1 MDLNKLFR
9 PKKLAIIGG
18 YWADF
23 VFDENIK
30 IGFKGK
36 IWHINPK
43 RSSSK
48 KKKYY
53 KSLAD
58 LPSIPDCV
66 YIAVSNNLTIKLM
79 KDISDM
85 GAGGAVCLASR
96 FSELNTLEGKEKT
109 KKLLANSGKTPFLG
123 PNCYGFIN
131 YFDRVSVWSDQV
143 AGNQTN
149 KGVAIICQSGTIGN
163 TISFNHRSLPIGY
176 IISLGNQA
184 KIGIEDTIE
193 YALKDK
199 RVTAIGIYAE
209 GFTSINK
216 LIRVLKISKE
226 KKIPIAIVKVGRSK
240 VASETIL
247 THTGSLSGKENIYDA
262 LFKRMGV
269 ARCETLSELTELLK
283 YFHTHGV
290 ISNDQI
296 SIMGPSGGDMAMLGD
311 AAETLNLKF
320 GKIKPQIKTDLK
332 KVNHSGV
339 IVSNPFDMQTYN
351 WNDPDNIEKSFNIFF
366 KNNFS
371 SISLM
376 LDFPNMEKCD
386 TDEWDAI
393 VDKFIKVAK
402 KYKNGSLISSLSD
415 TMPKHIRD
423 KCINNGISPL
433 QGMKEALFTI
443 KKAIEIG
450 SIWKNE
456 SAVKNYK
463 IKKKKKNKNIK
474 TYSEFESKK
483 FLKKI
488 GIKTPKGI
496 ISNKIKL
503 KKDSAK
509 IGFPLVAKIHSNQ
522 IFHKSE
528 HNGVITNIKNINELV
543 SKTKK
548 FKNQILLEQMVKDSL
563 IEILIG
569 IKIDDEFGP
578 VIVIGAGGIYTELI
592 RETKTLLLPLTKKDI
607 QNELKNMKIGKIL
620 FGYRNQDR
628 ADIDSLIKTI
638 LSLSKFA
645 EKNINK
651 LHEIE
656 INPLIVCKKN
666 KGVFAVDALIH
677 YFEEL

>member
-23 VFDENIK
+23 VYDENIK

-43 RSSSK
+43 RRTTK

-66 YIAVSNNLTIKLM
+66 YIAVSNDLTIKLM

-85 GAGGAVCLASR
+85 DAGGAVCLASR
-96 FSELNTLEGKEKT
+96 FSELNTTEGKEKT
-109 KKLLANSGKTPFLG
+109 KKLIDNSGKTPFLG

-209 GFTSINK
+209 GFTSVNK

-240 VASETIL
+240 IASKTIL

-311 AAETLNLKF
+311 AAEALNLKF
-320 GKIKPQIKTDLK
+320 GKIKPQIKNDLK
-332 KVNHSGV
+332 KVNHPGV

-351 WNDPDNIEKSFNIFF
+351 WNDPDNIEKTFKIFF

-386 TDEWDAI
+386 THEWDAI
-393 VDKFIKVAK
+393 VNKYIKVAK

-463 IKKKKKNKNIK
+463 VKRQNKNIK

-483 FLKKI
+483 ILKKI
-488 GIKTPKGI
+488 GIRIPKGI
-496 ISNKIKL
+496 ISDKIKL

-509 IGFPLVAKIHSNQ
+509 IGYPLVAKIHSNM

-528 HNGVITNIKNINELV
+528 LNGVKTNIKNFNELI
-543 SKTKK
+543 SKTKT
-548 FKNQILLEQMVKDSL
+548 FKNQILLEKMVKDSL

-592 RETKTLLLPLTKKDI
+592 RETKTLLLPLTKNDI

>member
-1 MDLNKLFR
+1 MNLNKLFR

-23 VFDENIK
+23 VYDENIK
-30 IGFKGK
+30 IGFKGE

-43 RSSSK
+43 RKSSK

-53 KSLAD
+53 KSIAD

-66 YIAVSNNLTIKLM
+66 YIAVSNDLTIQLM
-79 KDISDM
+79 KQISEI

-96 FSELNTLEGKEKT
+96 FSELNTAEGKEKT
-109 KKLLANSGKTPFLG
+109 KKLIINSGKTPFLG

-143 AGNQTN
+143 AGSQTN

-184 KIGIEDTIE
+184 KISIEDTIE
-193 YALKDK
+193 YSLRDK

-216 LIRVLKISKE
+216 LIKVLKISKE

-311 AAETLNLKF
+311 AAETLDLKF
-320 GKIKPQIKTDLK
+320 GKIKTEIKNDLK
-332 KVNHSGV
+332 KVNHPGV

-351 WNDPDNIEKSFNIFF
+351 WNDPDNIEKTFKIFF

-393 VDKFIKVAK
+393 VDKFIKSSK
-402 KYKNGSLISSLSD
+402 TKKNGVIISSLSD
-415 TMPKHIRD
+415 TLPRYLRE
-423 KCINNGISPL
+423 KCFKSGVVPL
-433 QGMKEALFTI
+433 QGMSESLLAISNSI
-443 KKAIEIG
+443 KTAKAWNNFSEIK
-450 SIWKNE
+450 IPKNIR
-456 SAVKNYK
+456 KL
-463 IKKKKKNKNIK
+463 KKKNK
-474 TYSEFESKK
+474 
-483 FLKKI
+483 
-488 GIKTPKGI
+488 G
-496 ISNKIKL
+496 
-503 KKDSAK
+503 
-509 IGFPLVAKIHSNQ
+509 
-522 IFHKSE
+522 
-528 HNGVITNIKNINELV
+528 
-543 SKTKK
+543 
-548 FKNQILLEQMVKDSL
+548 
-563 IEILIG
+563 
-569 IKIDDEFGP
+569 
-578 VIVIGAGGIYTELI
+578 
-592 RETKTLLLPLTKKDI
+592 
-607 QNELKNMKIGKIL
+607 
-620 FGYRNQDR
+620 
-628 ADIDSLIKTI
+628 
-638 LSLSKFA
+638 
-645 EKNINK
+645 
-651 LHEIE
+651 
-656 INPLIVCKKN
+656 
-666 KGVFAVDALIH
+666 
-677 YFEEL
+677 

>member
-1 MDLNKLFR
+1 
-9 PKKLAIIGG
+9 
-18 YWADF
+18 
-23 VFDENIK
+23 
-30 IGFKGK
+30 
-36 IWHINPK
+36 
-43 RSSSK
+43 
-48 KKKYY
+48 
-53 KSLAD
+53 
-58 LPSIPDCV
+58 
-66 YIAVSNNLTIKLM
+66 
-79 KDISDM
+79 
-85 GAGGAVCLASR
+85 
-96 FSELNTLEGKEKT
+96 
-109 KKLLANSGKTPFLG
+109 
-123 PNCYGFIN
+123 
-131 YFDRVSVWSDQV
+131 
-143 AGNQTN
+143 
-149 KGVAIICQSGTIGN
+149 
-163 TISFNHRSLPIGY
+163 
-176 IISLGNQA
+176 
-184 KIGIEDTIE
+184 
-193 YALKDK
+193 
-199 RVTAIGIYAE
+199 
-209 GFTSINK
+209 
-216 LIRVLKISKE
+216 
-226 KKIPIAIVKVGRSK
+226 
-240 VASETIL
+240 
-247 THTGSLSGKENIYDA
+247 
-262 LFKRMGV
+262 
-269 ARCETLSELTELLK
+269 
-283 YFHTHGV
+283 
-290 ISNDQI
+290 
-296 SIMGPSGGDMAMLGD
+296 
-311 AAETLNLKF
+311 
-320 GKIKPQIKTDLK
+320 
-332 KVNHSGV
+332 
-339 IVSNPFDMQTYN
+339 MQTYN
-351 WNDPDNIEKSFNIFF
+351 WNDPDNIEKTFKIFF

-463 IKKKKKNKNIK
+463 IKKKNKNIK

>member
-23 VFDENIK
+23 VYDENIK

-43 RSSSK
+43 RRTTK

-66 YIAVSNNLTIKLM
+66 YIAVSNDLTIKLM

-96 FSELNTLEGKEKT
+96 FSELNTTEGKEKT
-109 KKLLANSGKTPFLG
+109 KKLIDNSGKTPFLG

-240 VASETIL
+240 VASKTIL

-311 AAETLNLKF
+311 AAEALNLKF
-320 GKIKPQIKTDLK
+320 GKIKPQIKNDLK
-332 KVNHSGV
+332 KVNHPGV

-351 WNDPDNIEKSFNIFF
+351 WNDPDNIEKTFKIFF

-393 VDKFIKVAK
+393 VNKFIKVAK

-463 IKKKKKNKNIK
+463 VKRQNKNIK

-483 FLKKI
+483 ILKKI
-488 GIKTPKGI
+488 GIRIPKGI
-496 ISNKIKL
+496 ISDKIKL

-509 IGFPLVAKIHSNQ
+509 IGYPLVAKIHSNM

-528 HNGVITNIKNINELV
+528 LNGVKTNIKNFNELI
-543 SKTKK
+543 SKTKT
-548 FKNQILLEQMVKDSL
+548 FKNQILLEKMVKDSL

>member
-23 VFDENIK
+23 VYDENIK

-43 RSSSK
+43 RRTTK

-66 YIAVSNNLTIKLM
+66 YIAVSNDLTIKLM
-79 KDISDM
+79 KDVSDI

-96 FSELNTLEGKEKT
+96 FSELNTSEGKEKT
-109 KKLLANSGKTPFLG
+109 KKLIDNSGKTPFLG

-143 AGNQTN
+143 AGSQTN

-209 GFTSINK
+209 GFTSIDK

-320 GKIKPQIKTDLK
+320 GKIKPQIKNDLK
-332 KVNHSGV
+332 KVNHPGV

-351 WNDPDNIEKSFNIFF
+351 WNDPDNIEKTFKIFF

-443 KKAIEIG
+443 KKAIEIR

-463 IKKKKKNKNIK
+463 VKRENKNIK

-483 FLKKI
+483 ILKKI
-488 GIKTPKGI
+488 GIRIPKGI
-496 ISNKIKL
+496 ISDKIKL

-509 IGFPLVAKIHSNQ
+509 IGFPLVAKIHSNM

-528 HNGVITNIKNINELV
+528 LNGVKTNIKNFNELI
-543 SKTKK
+543 SKTKT
-548 FKNQILLEQMVKDSL
+548 FKNQILLEKMVKDSL

-592 RETKTLLLPLTKKDI
+592 RETKTILLPLTKKDI

>member
-23 VFDENIK
+23 VYDENIK

-43 RSSSK
+43 RRTTK

-66 YIAVSNNLTIKLM
+66 YIAVSNDLTIKLM
-79 KDISDM
+79 KDVSDM

-240 VASETIL
+240 IASKTIL

-311 AAETLNLKF
+311 AAEALNLKF
-320 GKIKPQIKTDLK
+320 GKIKPQIKNDLK
-332 KVNHSGV
+332 KVNHPGV

-351 WNDPDNIEKSFNIFF
+351 WNDPDNIEKTFKIFF

-393 VDKFIKVAK
+393 VNKFIKVAK

-463 IKKKKKNKNIK
+463 VKKKNKNIK

-483 FLKKI
+483 ILKKI
-488 GIKTPKGI
+488 GIRIPKGI
-496 ISNKIKL
+496 ISDKIKL

-509 IGFPLVAKIHSNQ
+509 IGFPLVAKIHSNK

-528 HNGVITNIKNINELV
+528 HNGVKTNIKNFNELI
-543 SKTKK
+543 SKTKT
-548 FKNQILLEQMVKDSL
+548 FKNQILLEKMVKDSL

>member
-23 VFDENIK
+23 VYDENKK

-43 RSSSK
+43 RSTTK
-48 KKKYY
+48 KKKYF

-66 YIAVSNNLTIKLM
+66 YIAVSNDLTIKLM
-79 KDISDM
+79 TDIADM

-109 KKLLANSGKTPFLG
+109 KKLIANSGKTPFLG

-184 KIGIEDTIE
+184 KLGIEDTIE

-209 GFTSINK
+209 GFTNINK

-320 GKIKPQIKTDLK
+320 GKIKPKIRDDLK
-332 KVNHSGV
+332 KVNHPGI

-351 WNDPDNIEKSFNIFF
+351 WNDPDNIEKTFKIFF

-393 VDKFIKVAK
+393 VNKFIKIAK

-463 IKKKKKNKNIK
+463 VKRKNKNIK

-483 FLKKI
+483 ILKKI
-488 GIKTPKGI
+488 GIRIPKGI
-496 ISNKIKL
+496 ISDKIKL
-503 KKDSAK
+503 KIDSAK
-509 IGFPLVAKIHSNQ
+509 IGFPLVAKIHSNT

-528 HNGVITNIKNINELV
+528 HNGVKTNIKNFNELI
-543 SKTKK
+543 SKTKT
-548 FKNQILLEQMVKDSL
+548 FKNQILLEKMVKDSL
-563 IEILIG
+563 TEILIG

-607 QNELKNMKIGKIL
+607 HNELKNMKIGKIL

-656 INPLIVCKKN
+656 INPLLVCKKN

>member
-23 VFDENIK
+23 VYDENIK

-43 RSSSK
+43 RRTTK

-66 YIAVSNNLTIKLM
+66 YIAVSNDLTIKLM

-96 FSELNTLEGKEKT
+96 FSELNTTEGKEKT
-109 KKLLANSGKTPFLG
+109 KKLIDNSGKTPFLG

-240 VASETIL
+240 IASKTIL

-311 AAETLNLKF
+311 AAEALNLKF
-320 GKIKPQIKTDLK
+320 GKIKPQIKNDLK
-332 KVNHSGV
+332 KVNHPGV

-351 WNDPDNIEKSFNIFF
+351 WNDPDNIEKTFKIFF

-386 TDEWDAI
+386 THEWDAI
-393 VDKFIKVAK
+393 VNKYIKVAK

-463 IKKKKKNKNIK
+463 VKRQNKNIK

-483 FLKKI
+483 ILKKI
-488 GIKTPKGI
+488 GIRIPKGI
-496 ISNKIKL
+496 ISDKIKL

-509 IGFPLVAKIHSNQ
+509 IGYPLVAKIHSNM

-528 HNGVITNIKNINELV
+528 HNGVKTNIKNFNELI
-543 SKTKK
+543 SKTKT
-548 FKNQILLEQMVKDSL
+548 FKNQILLEKMVKDSL

-592 RETKTLLLPLTKKDI
+592 RETKTLLLPLTKNDI

>member
-23 VFDENIK
+23 VYDENIK

-43 RSSSK
+43 RSTTK

-66 YIAVSNNLTIKLM
+66 YIAVSNDLTIKLM
-79 KDISDM
+79 KDVSDI
-85 GAGGAVCLASR
+85 GAGGAGCLASR
-96 FSELNTLEGKEKT
+96 FSELNTSEGKEKT
-109 KKLLANSGKTPFLG
+109 KKLIDNSGKTPFLG

-184 KIGIEDTIE
+184 KLSIEDTIE
-193 YALKDK
+193 YTLKDK

-209 GFTSINK
+209 GFTSIDK
-216 LIRVLKISKE
+216 LIRVFKISKE

-320 GKIKPQIKTDLK
+320 GKIKPQIKNDLK
-332 KVNHSGV
+332 KVNHPGV

-351 WNDPDNIEKSFNIFF
+351 WNDPDNIEKTFKIFF

-393 VDKFIKVAK
+393 VNKFIKVAK

-463 IKKKKKNKNIK
+463 VKRQNKNIK

-483 FLKKI
+483 ILKKI
-488 GIKTPKGI
+488 GIRIPKGI
-496 ISNKIKL
+496 ISDKIKL

-509 IGFPLVAKIHSNQ
+509 IGFPLVAKIHSNK

-528 HNGVITNIKNINELV
+528 HNGVKTNIKNFNELI
-543 SKTKK
+543 SKTKT
-548 FKNQILLEQMVKDSL
+548 FKNQILLEKMVKDSL

-592 RETKTLLLPLTKKDI
+592 KETKTLLLPLTKKDI

>member
-23 VFDENIK
+23 VYDENIK

-43 RSSSK
+43 RRTTK

-66 YIAVSNNLTIKLM
+66 YIAVSNDLTIKLM
-79 KDISDM
+79 KDVSDI

-96 FSELNTLEGKEKT
+96 FSELNTSEGKEKT
-109 KKLLANSGKTPFLG
+109 KKLIDNSGKTPFLG

-184 KIGIEDTIE
+184 KLSIEDTIE
-193 YALKDK
+193 YTLKDK

-209 GFTSINK
+209 GFTSIDK
-216 LIRVLKISKE
+216 LIRVFKISKE

-320 GKIKPQIKTDLK
+320 GKIKPQIKNDLK
-332 KVNHSGV
+332 KVNHPGV

-351 WNDPDNIEKSFNIFF
+351 WNDPDNIEKTFKIFF

-393 VDKFIKVAK
+393 VNKFIKVAK

-463 IKKKKKNKNIK
+463 VKRQNKNIK

-483 FLKKI
+483 ILKKI
-488 GIKTPKGI
+488 GIRIPKGI
-496 ISNKIKL
+496 ISDKIKL

-509 IGFPLVAKIHSNQ
+509 IGFPLVAKIHSNK

-528 HNGVITNIKNINELV
+528 HNGVKTNIKNFNELI
-543 SKTKK
+543 SKTKT
-548 FKNQILLEQMVKDSL
+548 FKNQILLEKMVKDSL

-592 RETKTLLLPLTKKDI
+592 RETKTILLPLTKKDI

>member
-1 MDLNKLFR
+1 MNLNKLFR

-23 VFDENIK
+23 VYDENIK

-43 RSSSK
+43 RSTTQ

-66 YIAVSNNLTIKLM
+66 YIAVSNDLTIKLM

-193 YALKDK
+193 YALRDK

-311 AAETLNLKF
+311 AAEALNLKF
-320 GKIKPQIKTDLK
+320 GKIKPQIKNDLK
-332 KVNHSGV
+332 KVNHPGV

-351 WNDPDNIEKSFNIFF
+351 WNDPDNIEKTFKIFF

-393 VDKFIKVAK
+393 VNKFIKVAK

-450 SIWKNE
+450 SIWKKE

-463 IKKKKKNKNIK
+463 VKRKNKNIK

-483 FLKKI
+483 ILKKI
-488 GIKTPKGI
+488 GIRIPKGI
-496 ISNKIKL
+496 ISDKIKL

-509 IGFPLVAKIHSNQ
+509 IGYPLVAKIHSNM

-528 HNGVITNIKNINELV
+528 LNGVKTNIKNFNELI
-543 SKTKK
+543 SKTKT
-548 FKNQILLEQMVKDSL
+548 FKNQILLEKMVKDSL

-607 QNELKNMKIGKIL
+607 QNELKNMKIGKML

>member
-23 VFDENIK
+23 VYDENIK

-43 RSSSK
+43 RRTTK

-66 YIAVSNNLTIKLM
+66 YIAVSNDLTIKLM
-79 KDISDM
+79 KDVSDM

-96 FSELNTLEGKEKT
+96 FSELNTSEGKEKT
-109 KKLLANSGKTPFLG
+109 KKLIDNSGKTPFLG

-184 KIGIEDTIE
+184 KLSIEDTIE
-193 YALKDK
+193 YTLKDK

-209 GFTSINK
+209 GFTSIDK
-216 LIRVLKISKE
+216 LIRVFKISKE

-320 GKIKPQIKTDLK
+320 GKIKPQIKNDLK
-332 KVNHSGV
+332 KVNHPGV

-351 WNDPDNIEKSFNIFF
+351 WNDPDNIEKTFKIFF

-393 VDKFIKVAK
+393 VNKFIKVAK

-463 IKKKKKNKNIK
+463 VKRKNKNIK

-483 FLKKI
+483 ILKKI
-488 GIKTPKGI
+488 GIRIPKGI
-496 ISNKIKL
+496 ISDKIKL

-509 IGFPLVAKIHSNQ
+509 IGFPLVAKIHSNK

-528 HNGVITNIKNINELV
+528 HNGVKTNIKNFNELI
-543 SKTKK
+543 SKTKT
-548 FKNQILLEQMVKDSL
+548 FKNQILLEKMVKDSL

-592 RETKTLLLPLTKKDI
+592 RETKTILLPLTKKDI

>member
-1 MDLNKLFR
+1 VDLNKLFR

-23 VFDENIK
+23 VYDENIK

-43 RSSSK
+43 RRTTK

-66 YIAVSNNLTIKLM
+66 YIAVSNDLTIKLM
-79 KDISDM
+79 KDVSDM

-96 FSELNTLEGKEKT
+96 FSELNTTEGKEKT
-109 KKLLANSGKTPFLG
+109 KKLIDNSGKTPFLG

-240 VASETIL
+240 IASKTIL

-311 AAETLNLKF
+311 AAEALNLKF
-320 GKIKPQIKTDLK
+320 GKIKPQIKNDLK
-332 KVNHSGV
+332 KVNHPGV

-351 WNDPDNIEKSFNIFF
+351 WNDPDNIEKTFKIFF

-393 VDKFIKVAK
+393 VNKFIKVAK

-463 IKKKKKNKNIK
+463 VKRQNKNIK

-483 FLKKI
+483 ILKKI
-488 GIKTPKGI
+488 GIRIPKGI
-496 ISNKIKL
+496 ISDKIKL

-509 IGFPLVAKIHSNQ
+509 IGYPLVAKIHSNM

-528 HNGVITNIKNINELV
+528 LNGVKTNIKNFNELI
-543 SKTKK
+543 SKTKT
-548 FKNQILLEQMVKDSL
+548 FKNQILLEKMVKDSL

-592 RETKTLLLPLTKKDI
+592 RETKTLLLPLTKNDI

>member
-23 VFDENIK
+23 VYDENIK

-43 RSSSK
+43 RRTTK

-66 YIAVSNNLTIKLM
+66 YIAVSNDLTIKLM
-79 KDISDM
+79 KDVSDI

-96 FSELNTLEGKEKT
+96 FSELNTSEGKEKT
-109 KKLLANSGKTPFLG
+109 KKLIDNSGKTPFLG

-184 KIGIEDTIE
+184 KISIEDTIE

-332 KVNHSGV
+332 KVNHPGV

-351 WNDPDNIEKSFNIFF
+351 WNDPDNIEKTFKIFF

-456 SAVKNYK
+456 SAVKNYI
-463 IKKKKKNKNIK
+463 IKQKKNKNIK

-548 FKNQILLEQMVKDSL
+548 FKNQILLEKMVKDSL

-569 IKIDDEFGP
+569 IKIDEEFGP

>member
-1 MDLNKLFR
+1 MNLNKLFR
-9 PKKLAIIGG
+9 PTKLAIIGG

-23 VFDENIK
+23 VYDENIK

-43 RSSSK
+43 RRTTK

-66 YIAVSNNLTIKLM
+66 YIAVSNDLTIKLM
-79 KDISDM
+79 KDISNM

-96 FSELNTLEGKEKT
+96 FSELNTTKGKEKT
-109 KKLLANSGKTPFLG
+109 KKLIDNSGKTPFLG

-240 VASETIL
+240 IASKTIL

-311 AAETLNLKF
+311 AAEALNLKF
-320 GKIKPQIKTDLK
+320 GKIKPQIKNDLK
-332 KVNHSGV
+332 KVNHPGV

-351 WNDPDNIEKSFNIFF
+351 WNDPDNIEKTFKIFF

-386 TDEWDAI
+386 THEWDAI
-393 VDKFIKVAK
+393 VNKYIKVAK

-463 IKKKKKNKNIK
+463 VKRQNKNIK

-483 FLKKI
+483 ILKKI
-488 GIKTPKGI
+488 GIRIPKGI
-496 ISNKIKL
+496 ISDKIKL

-509 IGFPLVAKIHSNQ
+509 IGYPLVAKIHSNM

-528 HNGVITNIKNINELV
+528 LNGVKTNIKNFNELI
-543 SKTKK
+543 SKTKT
-548 FKNQILLEQMVKDSL
+548 FKNQILLEKMVKDSL

>member
-1 MDLNKLFR
+1 MNLNKLFR

-23 VFDENIK
+23 VYDENIK

-43 RSSSK
+43 RRTTK

-66 YIAVSNNLTIKLM
+66 YIAVSNDLTIKLM

-96 FSELNTLEGKEKT
+96 FSELNTSEGKEKT
-109 KKLLANSGKTPFLG
+109 KKLIDNSGKTPFLG

-240 VASETIL
+240 IASKTIL

-320 GKIKPQIKTDLK
+320 GKIKPQIKNDLK
-332 KVNHSGV
+332 KVNHPGV

-351 WNDPDNIEKSFNIFF
+351 WNDPDNIEKTFKIFF

-386 TDEWDAI
+386 THEWDAI
-393 VDKFIKVAK
+393 VNKFIKVAK

-463 IKKKKKNKNIK
+463 VKRQNKNIK

-483 FLKKI
+483 ILKKI
-488 GIKTPKGI
+488 GIRIPKGI
-496 ISNKIKL
+496 ISDKIKL

-509 IGFPLVAKIHSNQ
+509 IGYPLVAKIHSNM

-528 HNGVITNIKNINELV
+528 LNGVKTNIKNFNELI
-543 SKTKK
+543 SKTKT
-548 FKNQILLEQMVKDSL
+548 FKNQILLEKMVKDSL

>member
-23 VFDENIK
+23 VYDENIK

-43 RSSSK
+43 RRTTK

-66 YIAVSNNLTIKLM
+66 YIAVSNDLTIKLM

-96 FSELNTLEGKEKT
+96 FSELNTTEGKEKT
-109 KKLLANSGKTPFLG
+109 KKLIDNSGKTPFLG

-240 VASETIL
+240 IASKTIL

-320 GKIKPQIKTDLK
+320 GKIKPQIKNDLK
-332 KVNHSGV
+332 KVNHPGV

-351 WNDPDNIEKSFNIFF
+351 WNDPDNIEKTFKIFF

-393 VDKFIKVAK
+393 VNKFIKVAK

-463 IKKKKKNKNIK
+463 VKRQNKNIK

-483 FLKKI
+483 ILKKI
-488 GIKTPKGI
+488 GIRIPKGI
-496 ISNKIKL
+496 ISDKIKL

-509 IGFPLVAKIHSNQ
+509 IGYPLVAKIHSNM

-528 HNGVITNIKNINELV
+528 LNGVKTNIKNFNELI
-543 SKTKK
+543 SKTKT
-548 FKNQILLEQMVKDSL
+548 FKNQILLEKMVKDSL

-592 RETKTLLLPLTKKDI
+592 RETKTLLLPLTKNDI

>member
-23 VFDENIK
+23 VYDENIK

-43 RSSSK
+43 RSTTK

-66 YIAVSNNLTIKLM
+66 YIAVSNDLTIKLM
-79 KDISDM
+79 KDVSDM

-96 FSELNTLEGKEKT
+96 FSELNTTEGKEKT
-109 KKLLANSGKTPFLG
+109 KKLIDNSGKTPFLG

-240 VASETIL
+240 VASKTIL

-320 GKIKPQIKTDLK
+320 GKIKPQIKNDLK
-332 KVNHSGV
+332 KVNHPGV

-351 WNDPDNIEKSFNIFF
+351 WNDPDNIEKTFKIFF

-393 VDKFIKVAK
+393 VNKFIKVAK

-463 IKKKKKNKNIK
+463 VKRQNKNIK

-483 FLKKI
+483 ILKKI
-488 GIKTPKGI
+488 GIRIPKGI
-496 ISNKIKL
+496 ISDKIKL

-509 IGFPLVAKIHSNQ
+509 IGFPLVAKIHSNT

-528 HNGVITNIKNINELV
+528 HNGVKTNIKNFNELI
-543 SKTKK
+543 SKTKT
-548 FKNQILLEQMVKDSL
+548 FKNQILLEKMVKDSL

>member
-23 VFDENIK
+23 VYDENIK

-43 RSSSK
+43 RRTTK

-66 YIAVSNNLTIKLM
+66 YIAVSNDLTIKLM
-79 KDISDM
+79 KDVSDM

-96 FSELNTLEGKEKT
+96 FSELNTSEGKEKT
-109 KKLLANSGKTPFLG
+109 KKLIDNSGKTPFLG

-209 GFTSINK
+209 GFTSIDK

-320 GKIKPQIKTDLK
+320 GKIKPQIKNDLK
-332 KVNHSGV
+332 KVNHPGV

-351 WNDPDNIEKSFNIFF
+351 WNDPDNIEKTFKIFF

-393 VDKFIKVAK
+393 VNKFIKVAK

-463 IKKKKKNKNIK
+463 VKRQNKNIK

-483 FLKKI
+483 ILKKI
-488 GIKTPKGI
+488 GIRIPKGI
-496 ISNKIKL
+496 ISDKIKL

-548 FKNQILLEQMVKDSL
+548 FKNQILLEKMVKDSL

-592 RETKTLLLPLTKKDI
+592 RETKTILLPLTKKDI

>member
-23 VFDENIK
+23 VYDENIK

-43 RSSSK
+43 RRTTK

-66 YIAVSNNLTIKLM
+66 YIAVSNDLTIKLM

-96 FSELNTLEGKEKT
+96 FSELNTTEGKEKT
-109 KKLLANSGKTPFLG
+109 KKLIDNSGKTPFLG

-240 VASETIL
+240 IASKTIL

-311 AAETLNLKF
+311 AAEALNLKF
-320 GKIKPQIKTDLK
+320 GKIKPQIKNDLK
-332 KVNHSGV
+332 KVNHPGV

-351 WNDPDNIEKSFNIFF
+351 WNDPDNIEKTFKIFF

-386 TDEWDAI
+386 THEWDAI
-393 VDKFIKVAK
+393 VNKYIKVAK

-463 IKKKKKNKNIK
+463 VKRQNKNIK

-483 FLKKI
+483 ILKKI
-488 GIKTPKGI
+488 GIRIPKGI
-496 ISNKIKL
+496 ISDKIKL

-509 IGFPLVAKIHSNQ
+509 IGYPLVAKIHSNM

-528 HNGVITNIKNINELV
+528 LNGVKTNIKNFNELI
-543 SKTKK
+543 SKTKT
-548 FKNQILLEQMVKDSL
+548 FKNQILLEKMVKDSL

>member
-1 MDLNKLFR
+1 MDLNKLFK

-23 VFDENIK
+23 VYDENIK

-43 RSSSK
+43 RRTTK

-66 YIAVSNNLTIKLM
+66 YIAVSNDLTIKLM

-96 FSELNTLEGKEKT
+96 FSELNTTEGKEKT
-109 KKLLANSGKTPFLG
+109 KKLIDNSGKTPFLG

-240 VASETIL
+240 IASKTIL

-320 GKIKPQIKTDLK
+320 GKIKPQIKNDLK
-332 KVNHSGV
+332 KVNHPGV

-351 WNDPDNIEKSFNIFF
+351 WNDPDNIEKTFKIFF

-386 TDEWDAI
+386 THEWDAI
-393 VDKFIKVAK
+393 VNKFIKVAK

-463 IKKKKKNKNIK
+463 VKKKNKNIK

-483 FLKKI
+483 ILKKI
-488 GIKTPKGI
+488 GIRIPKGI
-496 ISNKIKL
+496 ISDKIKL

-509 IGFPLVAKIHSNQ
+509 IGFPLVAKIHSNT

-528 HNGVITNIKNINELV
+528 HNGVKTNIKNFNELI
-543 SKTKK
+543 SKTKT
-548 FKNQILLEQMVKDSL
+548 FKNQILLEKMVKDSL

>member
-23 VFDENIK
+23 VYDENIK

-43 RSSSK
+43 RSTTK

-66 YIAVSNNLTIKLM
+66 YIAVSNDLTIKLM
-79 KDISDM
+79 KDVSDM

-109 KKLLANSGKTPFLG
+109 KKLLTNSGKTPFLG

-184 KIGIEDTIE
+184 KLSIEDTIE
-193 YALKDK
+193 YTLKDK

-209 GFTSINK
+209 GFTSIDK
-216 LIRVLKISKE
+216 LIRVFKISKE

-320 GKIKPQIKTDLK
+320 GKIKPQIKNDLK
-332 KVNHSGV
+332 KVNHPGV

-351 WNDPDNIEKSFNIFF
+351 WNDPDNIEKTFKIFF

-393 VDKFIKVAK
+393 VNKFIKVAK

-463 IKKKKKNKNIK
+463 VKRQNKNIK

-483 FLKKI
+483 ILKKI
-488 GIKTPKGI
+488 GIRIPKGI
-496 ISNKIKL
+496 ISDKIKL

-509 IGFPLVAKIHSNQ
+509 IGFPLVAKIHSNK

-528 HNGVITNIKNINELV
+528 HNGVKTNIKNFNELI
-543 SKTKK
+543 SKTKT
-548 FKNQILLEQMVKDSL
+548 FKNQILLEKMVKDSL

-592 RETKTLLLPLTKKDI
+592 RETKTILLPLTKKDI

>member
-23 VFDENIK
+23 VYDENIK

-43 RSSSK
+43 RRTTK

-66 YIAVSNNLTIKLM
+66 YIAVSNDLTIKLM
-79 KDISDM
+79 KDVSDI

-96 FSELNTLEGKEKT
+96 FSELNTSEGKEKT

-143 AGNQTN
+143 AGSQTN

-320 GKIKPQIKTDLK
+320 GKIKPQIKNDLK
-332 KVNHSGV
+332 KVNHPGV

-351 WNDPDNIEKSFNIFF
+351 WNDPDNIEKTFKIFF

-393 VDKFIKVAK
+393 VNKFIKVAK

-463 IKKKKKNKNIK
+463 VKRQNKNIK

-483 FLKKI
+483 ILKKI
-488 GIKTPKGI
+488 GIRIPKGI
-496 ISNKIKL
+496 ISDKIKL

-509 IGFPLVAKIHSNQ
+509 IGFPLVAKIHSNT

-528 HNGVITNIKNINELV
+528 HNGVKTNIKNFNELI
-543 SKTKK
+543 SKTKT
-548 FKNQILLEQMVKDSL
+548 FKNQILLEKMVKDSL

-592 RETKTLLLPLTKKDI
+592 RETKTILLPLTKKDI

>member
-23 VFDENIK
+23 VYDENIK

-43 RSSSK
+43 RRTTK

-66 YIAVSNNLTIKLM
+66 YIAVSNDLTIKLM

-96 FSELNTLEGKEKT
+96 FSELNTTEGKEKT
-109 KKLLANSGKTPFLG
+109 KKLIDNSGKTPFLG

-199 RVTAIGIYAE
+199 RITAIGIYAE

-240 VASETIL
+240 IASKTIL

-320 GKIKPQIKTDLK
+320 GKIKPQIKNDLK
-332 KVNHSGV
+332 KVNHPGV

-351 WNDPDNIEKSFNIFF
+351 WNDPDNIEKTFKIFF

-386 TDEWDAI
+386 THEWDAI
-393 VDKFIKVAK
+393 VNKYIKVAK

-463 IKKKKKNKNIK
+463 VKRQNKNIK

-483 FLKKI
+483 ILKKI
-488 GIKTPKGI
+488 GIRIPKGI
-496 ISNKIKL
+496 ISDKIKL

-509 IGFPLVAKIHSNQ
+509 IGYPLVAKIHSNM

-528 HNGVITNIKNINELV
+528 LNGVKTNIKNFNELI
-543 SKTKK
+543 SKTKT
-548 FKNQILLEQMVKDSL
+548 FKNQILLEKMVKDSL

>member
-23 VFDENIK
+23 VYDENIK

-43 RSSSK
+43 RRTTK

-66 YIAVSNNLTIKLM
+66 YIAVSNDLTIKLM
-79 KDISDM
+79 KDVSDI

-96 FSELNTLEGKEKT
+96 FSELNTSEGKEKT
-109 KKLLANSGKTPFLG
+109 KKLIDNSGKTPFLG

-184 KIGIEDTIE
+184 KLSIEDTIE
-193 YALKDK
+193 YTLKDK

-209 GFTSINK
+209 GFTSIDK
-216 LIRVLKISKE
+216 LIRVFKISKE

-320 GKIKPQIKTDLK
+320 GKIKPQIKNDLK
-332 KVNHSGV
+332 KVNHPGV

-351 WNDPDNIEKSFNIFF
+351 WNDPDNIEKTFKIFF

-393 VDKFIKVAK
+393 VNKFIKVAK

-433 QGMKEALFTI
+433 QGMKEA
-443 KKAIEIG
+443 
-450 SIWKNE
+450 
-456 SAVKNYK
+456 
-463 IKKKKKNKNIK
+463 
-474 TYSEFESKK
+474 
-483 FLKKI
+483 
-488 GIKTPKGI
+488 
-496 ISNKIKL
+496 
-503 KKDSAK
+503 
-509 IGFPLVAKIHSNQ
+509 
-522 IFHKSE
+522 
-528 HNGVITNIKNINELV
+528 
-543 SKTKK
+543 
-548 FKNQILLEQMVKDSL
+548 
-563 IEILIG
+563 
-569 IKIDDEFGP
+569 
-578 VIVIGAGGIYTELI
+578 
-592 RETKTLLLPLTKKDI
+592 
-607 QNELKNMKIGKIL
+607 
-620 FGYRNQDR
+620 
-628 ADIDSLIKTI
+628 
-638 LSLSKFA
+638 
-645 EKNINK
+645 
-651 LHEIE
+651 
-656 INPLIVCKKN
+656 
-666 KGVFAVDALIH
+666 
-677 YFEEL
+677 

>member
-23 VFDENIK
+23 VYDENIK

-43 RSSSK
+43 RSNTK

-66 YIAVSNNLTIKLM
+66 YIAVSNDLTIKLM
-79 KDISDM
+79 KDVSDI

-96 FSELNTLEGKEKT
+96 FSELNTSEGKEKT
-109 KKLLANSGKTPFLG
+109 KKLIDNSGKTPFLG

-184 KIGIEDTIE
+184 KLSIEDTIE
-193 YALKDK
+193 YTLKDK

-209 GFTSINK
+209 GFTSIDK
-216 LIRVLKISKE
+216 LIRVFKISKE

-320 GKIKPQIKTDLK
+320 GKIKPQIKNDLK
-332 KVNHSGV
+332 KVNHPGV

-351 WNDPDNIEKSFNIFF
+351 WNDPDNIEKTFKIFF

-393 VDKFIKVAK
+393 VNKFIKVAK

-463 IKKKKKNKNIK
+463 VKRQNKNIK

-483 FLKKI
+483 ILKKI
-488 GIKTPKGI
+488 GIRIPKGI
-496 ISNKIKL
+496 ISDKIKL

-509 IGFPLVAKIHSNQ
+509 IGFPLVAKIHSNK

-528 HNGVITNIKNINELV
+528 HNGVKTNIKNFNELI
-543 SKTKK
+543 SKTKT
-548 FKNQILLEQMVKDSL
+548 FKNQILLEKMVKDSL

-628 ADIDSLIKTI
+628 ADINSLIKTI

>member
-23 VFDENIK
+23 VYDENIK

-43 RSSSK
+43 RSTSK

-66 YIAVSNNLTIKLM
+66 YIAVSNDLTIKLM

-320 GKIKPQIKTDLK
+320 GKIKPQIKNDLK
-332 KVNHSGV
+332 KVNHPGV

-351 WNDPDNIEKSFNIFF
+351 WNDPDNIEKTFKIFF

-463 IKKKKKNKNIK
+463 VKRQNKNIK

-483 FLKKI
+483 ILKKI
-488 GIKTPKGI
+488 GIRIPKGI
-496 ISNKIKL
+496 ISDKIKL

-509 IGFPLVAKIHSNQ
+509 IGFPLVAKIHSNK

-528 HNGVITNIKNINELV
+528 HNGVKTNIKNFNELI
-543 SKTKK
+543 SKTKT
-548 FKNQILLEQMVKDSL
+548 FKNQILLEKMVKDSL

>member
-1 MDLNKLFR
+1 VDLNKLFR

-23 VFDENIK
+23 VYDENIK

-43 RSSSK
+43 RRTTK

-66 YIAVSNNLTIKLM
+66 YIAVSNDLTIKLM
-79 KDISDM
+79 KDISNM

-96 FSELNTLEGKEKT
+96 FSELNTTEGKEKT
-109 KKLLANSGKTPFLG
+109 KKLIDNSGKTPFLG

-240 VASETIL
+240 IASKTIL

-311 AAETLNLKF
+311 AAEALNLKF
-320 GKIKPQIKTDLK
+320 GKIKPQIKNDLK
-332 KVNHSGV
+332 KVNHPGV

-351 WNDPDNIEKSFNIFF
+351 WNDPDNIEKTFKIFF

-386 TDEWDAI
+386 THEWDAI
-393 VDKFIKVAK
+393 VNKYIKVAK

-463 IKKKKKNKNIK
+463 VKRQNKNIK

-483 FLKKI
+483 ILKKI
-488 GIKTPKGI
+488 GIRIPKGI
-496 ISNKIKL
+496 ISDKIKL

-509 IGFPLVAKIHSNQ
+509 IGFPLVAKIHSNT

-528 HNGVITNIKNINELV
+528 HNGVKTNIKNFNELI
-543 SKTKK
+543 SKTKT
-548 FKNQILLEQMVKDSL
+548 FKNQILLEKMVKDSL

-592 RETKTLLLPLTKKDI
+592 RETKTLLLPLTKNDI

>member
-1 MDLNKLFR
+1 MDLNKLFK

-23 VFDENIK
+23 VYDENIK

-43 RSSSK
+43 RRTTK

-66 YIAVSNNLTIKLM
+66 YIAVSNDLTIKLM

-96 FSELNTLEGKEKT
+96 FSELNTTEGKEKT
-109 KKLLANSGKTPFLG
+109 KKLIDNSGKTPFLG

-240 VASETIL
+240 IASKTIL

-311 AAETLNLKF
+311 AAEALNLKF
-320 GKIKPQIKTDLK
+320 GKIKPQIKNDLK
-332 KVNHSGV
+332 KVNHPGV

-351 WNDPDNIEKSFNIFF
+351 WNDPDNIEKTFKIFF

-393 VDKFIKVAK
+393 VNKFIKVAK

-463 IKKKKKNKNIK
+463 VKRQNKNIK

-483 FLKKI
+483 ILKKI
-488 GIKTPKGI
+488 GIRIPKGI
-496 ISNKIKL
+496 ISDKIKL

-509 IGFPLVAKIHSNQ
+509 IGYPLVAKIHSNM

-528 HNGVITNIKNINELV
+528 LNGVKTNIKNFNELI
-543 SKTKK
+543 SKTKT
-548 FKNQILLEQMVKDSL
+548 FKNQILLEKMVKDSL

>member
-1 MDLNKLFR
+1 MNLNKLFR

-23 VFDENIK
+23 VYDENIK
-30 IGFKGK
+30 IGFKGEM
-36 IWHINPK
+36 WHINPK
-43 RSSSK
+43 RKSSK

-53 KSLAD
+53 KSIAD

-66 YIAVSNNLTIKLM
+66 YVAVSNDLTIQLM
-79 KDISDM
+79 KDISEI

-96 FSELNTLEGKEKT
+96 FSELNTAEGKEKT
-109 KKLLANSGKTPFLG
+109 KKLISNSGKTPFLG

-131 YFDRVSVWSDQV
+131 YFDKVSVWSDQV
-143 AGNQTN
+143 AGSQTN

-193 YALKDK
+193 YALKDN

-209 GFTSINK
+209 GFTSIKK
-216 LIRVLKISKE
+216 LIKVLKISKE

-283 YFHTHGV
+283 YFHTHGI

-320 GKIKPQIKTDLK
+320 GKINTQIKNDLK
-332 KVNHSGV
+332 KVNHPGV
-339 IVSNPFDMQTYN
+339 VISNPFDMQTYN
-351 WNDPDNIEKSFNIFF
+351 WNNPDNIEKTFKIFF
-366 KNNFS
+366 KNKFS

-393 VDKFIKVAK
+393 VDKFITVAK

-423 KCINNGISPL
+423 KCIENGISPL

-456 SAVKNYK
+456 RP
-463 IKKKKKNKNIK
+463 IK
-474 TYSEFESKK
+474 TYKVQNNSSKK
-483 FLKKI
+483 IKTYAEFDSKKLLNKI

-496 ISNKIKL
+496 ISSKNKL
-503 KKDSAK
+503 KKDSLR
-509 IGFPLVAKIHSNQ
+509 IGFPLVAKIHSKE

-528 HNGVITNIKNINELV
+528 LNGVITNIKNINDLIA
-543 SKTKK
+543 KTKK
-548 FKNQILLEQMVKDSL
+548 FKDQILLEKMIKDTI

-569 IKIDDEFGP
+569 IKIDTEFGP
-578 VIVIGAGGIYTELI
+578 VIVIGAGGIFTELI

-607 QNELKNMKIGKIL
+607 KNELKNMKIGKIL
-620 FGYRNQDR
+620 FGYRNR
-628 ADIDSLIKTI
+628 NAADIEGLVDAFLK
-638 LSLSKFA
+638 LSKFA

>member
-23 VFDENIK
+23 VYDENIK

-43 RSSSK
+43 RRTTK

-66 YIAVSNNLTIKLM
+66 YIAVSNDLTIKLM
-79 KDISDM
+79 KDVSDM

-96 FSELNTLEGKEKT
+96 FSELNTSEGKEKT
-109 KKLLANSGKTPFLG
+109 KKLIDNSGKTPFLG

-240 VASETIL
+240 IASKTIL

-320 GKIKPQIKTDLK
+320 GKIKPQIKNDLK
-332 KVNHSGV
+332 KVNHPGV

-351 WNDPDNIEKSFNIFF
+351 WNDPDNIEKTFKIFF

-393 VDKFIKVAK
+393 VNKFIKVAK

-463 IKKKKKNKNIK
+463 VKRQNKNIK

-483 FLKKI
+483 ILKKI
-488 GIKTPKGI
+488 GIRIPKGI
-496 ISNKIKL
+496 ISDKIKL

-509 IGFPLVAKIHSNQ
+509 IGFPLVAKIHSNK

-528 HNGVITNIKNINELV
+528 HNGVKTNIKNFNELI
-543 SKTKK
+543 SKTKT
-548 FKNQILLEQMVKDSL
+548 FKNQILLEKMVKDSL

>member
-1 MDLNKLFR
+1 MNLSKLFR

-66 YIAVSNNLTIKLM
+66 YIAVSNDLTIKLM

-96 FSELNTLEGKEKT
+96 FSELNNLEGKEKT
-109 KKLLANSGKTPFLG
+109 KKLVANSGKTPFLG

-131 YFDRVSVWSDQV
+131 YFDKVSVWSDQV
-143 AGNQTN
+143 AGSQTN

-184 KIGIEDTIE
+184 KISIEDTIE

-216 LIRVLKISKE
+216 LIRVLKNSKE

-290 ISNDQI
+290 ISSDQI

-311 AAETLNLKF
+311 AAET
-320 GKIKPQIKTDLK
+320 
-332 KVNHSGV
+332 
-339 IVSNPFDMQTYN
+339 
-351 WNDPDNIEKSFNIFF
+351 
-366 KNNFS
+366 
-371 SISLM
+371 
-376 LDFPNMEKCD
+376 
-386 TDEWDAI
+386 
-393 VDKFIKVAK
+393 
-402 KYKNGSLISSLSD
+402 
-415 TMPKHIRD
+415 
-423 KCINNGISPL
+423 
-433 QGMKEALFTI
+433 
-443 KKAIEIG
+443 
-450 SIWKNE
+450 
-456 SAVKNYK
+456 
-463 IKKKKKNKNIK
+463 
-474 TYSEFESKK
+474 
-483 FLKKI
+483 
-488 GIKTPKGI
+488 
-496 ISNKIKL
+496 
-503 KKDSAK
+503 
-509 IGFPLVAKIHSNQ
+509 
-522 IFHKSE
+522 
-528 HNGVITNIKNINELV
+528 
-543 SKTKK
+543 
-548 FKNQILLEQMVKDSL
+548 
-563 IEILIG
+563 
-569 IKIDDEFGP
+569 
-578 VIVIGAGGIYTELI
+578 
-592 RETKTLLLPLTKKDI
+592 
-607 QNELKNMKIGKIL
+607 
-620 FGYRNQDR
+620 
-628 ADIDSLIKTI
+628 
-638 LSLSKFA
+638 
-645 EKNINK
+645 
-651 LHEIE
+651 
-656 INPLIVCKKN
+656 
-666 KGVFAVDALIH
+666 
-677 YFEEL
+677 

>member
-23 VFDENIK
+23 VYDENIK

-43 RSSSK
+43 RRTTK

-66 YIAVSNNLTIKLM
+66 YIAVSNDLTIKLM
-79 KDISDM
+79 KDVSDI

-96 FSELNTLEGKEKT
+96 FSELNTSEGKEKT
-109 KKLLANSGKTPFLG
+109 KKLIDNSGKTPFLG

-184 KIGIEDTIE
+184 KLSIEDTIE
-193 YALKDK
+193 YTLKDK

-209 GFTSINK
+209 GFTSIDK

-240 VASETIL
+240 IASETIL

-320 GKIKPQIKTDLK
+320 GKIKPQIKNDLK
-332 KVNHSGV
+332 KVNHPGV

-351 WNDPDNIEKSFNIFF
+351 WNDPDNIEKTFKIFF

-376 LDFPNMEKCD
+376 LDFPNMENCD

-415 TMPKHIRD
+415 TIPKHIRD

-463 IKKKKKNKNIK
+463 VKKHNKNIK
-474 TYSEFESKK
+474 TYSEFDSKK

-488 GIKTPKGI
+488 GIRTPKGI
-496 ISNKIKL
+496 ISDKIKL

-509 IGFPLVAKIHSNQ
+509 IGFPLVAKIHSNK

-528 HNGVITNIKNINELV
+528 HNGVKTNIKNFNELI

-548 FKNQILLEQMVKDSL
+548 FKNQILLEKMVKDSL

-620 FGYRNQDR
+620 LGYRNKDK

-638 LSLSKFA
+638 LLLSKFA

>member
-1 MDLNKLFR
+1 MNLSKLFR

-66 YIAVSNNLTIKLM
+66 YIAVSNDLTIKLM
-79 KDISDM
+79 KDVSDI

-96 FSELNTLEGKEKT
+96 FSELNTSEGKEKT
-109 KKLLANSGKTPFLG
+109 KKLIDNSGKTPFLG

-193 YALKDK
+193 YTLKDK

-209 GFTSINK
+209 GFTSIDK

-320 GKIKPQIKTDLK
+320 GKIKPQIKNDLK
-332 KVNHSGV
+332 KVNHPGV

-351 WNDPDNIEKSFNIFF
+351 WNDPDNIEKTFKIFF

-393 VDKFIKVAK
+393 VNRFINIAK

-463 IKKKKKNKNIK
+463 VKRQNKNIK

-483 FLKKI
+483 ILKKI
-488 GIKTPKGI
+488 GIRIPKGI
-496 ISNKIKL
+496 ISDKIKL

-509 IGFPLVAKIHSNQ
+509 IGFPLVAKIHSNK

-528 HNGVITNIKNINELV
+528 HNGVKTNIKNFNELI
-543 SKTKK
+543 SKTKT
-548 FKNQILLEQMVKDSL
+548 FKNQILLEKMVKDSL